1 MAAAMGN
8 LVSHFSTYVDADRP
22 VAHTNSKNSN
32 LPTDGADAFRK
43 TVRLNSRKVF
53 TSLSGDARTIHT
65 SGE

>member
-8 LVSHFSTYVDADRP
+8 LVNHFSTYVDADRP
-22 VAHTNSKNSN
+22 VAHTNSKN
-32 LPTDGADAFRK
+32 LPPDGADAFRK